1 MIYLLDTNVCVVYLN
16 QPQSKV
22 VKQLHCFQ
30 PQDIAVC
37 ALVKAELFFGA
48 MKSNHLLETLSTQR
62 QFIDLFPTLPFND
75 EAALIFGEIRA
86 DLQRQGQP
94 IGPYDL
100 QIAAIAIAND
110 LTLVTHNT
118 REFSRVNG
126 LKLVDWEI

>member
-22 VKQLHCFQ
+22 VNQLHCFQ

-37 ALVKAELFFGA
+37 A
-48 MKSNHLLETLSTQR
+48 
-62 QFIDLFPTLPFND
+62 
-75 EAALIFGEIRA
+75 
-86 DLQRQGQP
+86 
-94 IGPYDL
+94 
-100 QIAAIAIAND
+100 
-110 LTLVTHNT
+110 LVTHNT